1 MRPLRLAAH
10 YGRSVEID
18 HCPACRL
25 IWFDSDESLALSRE
39 GLLQIFVAI
48 REAAGAAT
56 RPMTDRLRCPR
67 CVAVLQT
74 THNLTRYGK
83 TIHLRCPAGHGH
95 AVTHSRFLAE
105 KGLLRPLTESDLAT
119 PRAELISVACVNC
132 GAALDAIKDCRCPF
146 CQSPVVVLD
155 IPRALQALEDADTKR
170 RNEAEIAE
178 RNQAQLSRDFMRTLD
193 QYESKAASDIFDW
206 L

>member
-1 MRPLRLAAH
+1 MQSLRLAAH

-25 IWFDSDESLALSRE
+25 IWFDSDESLALARE

-48 REAAGAAT
+48 REAASAAT
-56 RPMTDRLRCPR
+56 RPMADRLRCPR

-178 RNQAQLSRDFMRTLD
+178 RNQAQLARDFMKTLD
-193 QYESKAASDIFDW
+193 QYEQDASPGADW
-206 L
+206 F

>member
-1 MRPLRLAAH
+1 MRTLRLAAH
-10 YGRSVEID
+10 YGREMEVD
-18 HCPACRL
+18 DCPACRL
-25 IWFDSDESLALSRE
+25 IWFDTNESVALSRE
-39 GLLQIFVAI
+39 GLLQIFVSI
-48 REAAGAAT
+48 REAANAAT
-56 RPMTDRLRCPR
+56 HPMTHRLNCPR
-67 CVAVLQT
+67 CTTALQP

-105 KGLLRPLTESDLAT
+105 KGLLRPITESDLAT

-155 IPRALQALEDADTKR
+155 ISRALQALEDADAKR
-170 RNEAEIAE
+170 RNEVEIAD
-178 RNQAQLSRDFMRTLD
+178 RNQAQLARDFMRTLD
-193 QYESKAASDIFDW
+193 QYERNTSHSADW
-206 L
+206 F